1 LWREICCGIQW
12 KGRINYAQ
20 APDVMVAFGVEKKDR
35 GSYQQWKENN
45 IAPQVVFEILSPGNT
60 LQRNEPKVIILSTVW
75 GRRILCVRST
85 EK

>member
-1 LWREICCGIQW
+1 MVIFGCE
-12 KGRINYAQ
+12 KG
-20 APDVMVAFGVEKKDR
+20 DR

-60 LQRNEPKVIILSTVW
+60 TKEMNRKLLFLSRLW
-75 GRRILCVRST
+75 GRRILSLRSS